1 MSENNLTT
9 YELDC
14 IRFYMGDP
22 EIVNR
27 GDFCGGPKAYNT
39 INALLHD
46 GIQNEIDKISE
57 GKKIEI
63 YDAKHLKSYMSLIAT
78 IYLAMKKYSQI
89 NQNAH
94 LTTHRVDRFSE
105 IPGLME
111 RKRIEGFYSTCKW
124 GYLEEYANTK
134 ANIVLLEIVR
144 EKNVPYL
151 DFECLFAEYY
161 AKPQEAEILLPF
173 DTGVKSIEQVPLTE
187 KEKKIYRDVNGEV
200 PIGKYRIFLEK
211 EKCMTALESV
221 DDRKDSCGIFADE
234 VIGHVQ
240 NCLKKLSESRVLDE
254 KEFQFY
260 TEWKKNVK
268 QYIVKMIEE
277 KQYAF

>member
-27 GDFCGGPKAYNT
+27 GDFRGGPKAYNT

-46 GIQNEIDKISE
+46 GIQNEMDKINE

-78 IYLAMKKYSQI
+78 IYLAMEKYSRT
-89 NQNAH
+89 NQNTR
-94 LTTHRVDRFSE
+94 LITYRVDRFSE
-105 IPGLME
+105 IAGLME
-111 RKRIEGFYSTCKW
+111 QKRIEGFYSTCKW
-124 GYLEEYANTK
+124 GFLKEYANTK

-173 DTGVKSIEQVPLTE
+173 DAGVKSIEKVTLTE
-187 KEKKIYRDVNGEV
+187 EEKKTYRDVNGEE
-200 PIGKYRIFLEK
+200 PRGKYRIFLEE
-211 EKCMTALESV
+211 EKVSLDTV
-221 DDRKDSCGIFADE
+221 DYKMNTCGIIEDE
-234 VIGHVQ
+234 VIGRVQ
-240 NCLKKLSESRVLDE
+240 NCLKKLSEHRVLNKE
-254 KEFQFY
+254 EFQFY
-260 TEWKKNVK
+260 TDWKKKLK
-268 QYIVKMIEE
+268 QYICKMIGG
-277 KQYAF
+277 KCYAF